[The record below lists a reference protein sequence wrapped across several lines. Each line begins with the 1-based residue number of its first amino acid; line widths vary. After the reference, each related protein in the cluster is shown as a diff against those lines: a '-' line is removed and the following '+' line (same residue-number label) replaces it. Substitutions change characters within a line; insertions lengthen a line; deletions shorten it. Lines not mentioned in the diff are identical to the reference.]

1 MTITKSLSVYIDYR
15 NLTPMQRLDIYKFV
29 KSNNPKVK
37 SLAKIERLCVEYFK
51 NNIHG
56 KN

>member
-1 MTITKSLSVYIDYR
+1 MEITKSLQVYIQYR
-15 NLTPMQRLDIYKFV
+15 NLTPMQRLDIYKSV

-37 SLAKIERLCVEYFK
+37 SLAKLERLCVEYFK
-51 NNIHG
+51 NNING